1 MSAKKKNA
9 AVSRRDFFRR
19 GAAVGAGAGLAAQ
32 ASAQTAAG
40 RIRFDRVADV
50 VVVGAGA
57 SGMPAAIMARDQGA
71 TVIVI
76 DSNHDIGGHAMLSGG
91 RVPLGGGTSLQK
103 KYGITDSADQ
113 VYLDHTNHTNRE
125 LRFGDRDL
133 IRMWAD
139 ENAATFEFLIENG
152 VVFDDVPPTIVNE
165 GTVPRLFVSKPFS
178 DNLNETING
187 RPGSGLMRHLEAS
200 ARSKGVTILLRHK
213 LTRILRESP
222 SPGPSTKS
230 APGSVVGI
238 TAAFDGKDVNI
249 QARRGVIVATGG
261 HTANVEFR
269 RMFDPRLTEEY
280 QTAGEPWTKQM
291 GEGELAAMDIG
302 ASLWATSNVA
312 NEVGVAISKTLHIG
326 CRYGYQSL
334 KWNPKSPMFDRAGAS
349 GLTVQDFQDVI
360 LVNQIGR
367 RFWNEMD
374 KTYDFINACLGT
386 NGNMGKEAKVNGGG
400 PIWAIFDSSAVQ
412 REGWDPRPPN
422 VDRSGWFFSADTIAE
437 LAGKIVNPYQL
448 QPVPAR
454 ELEET
459 VTRYNSWVD
468 AGYDREFGKPTP
480 KFRIQTPPFYAAWST
495 PILHDCLTGLRI
507 NRKCQV
513 IDIHG
518 QVIPGLYCAGES
530 AGGFALHG
538 LPRVTVFGRVA
549 GREAALAK
557 V

>member
-1 MSAKKKNA
+1 MAGKKKDSVVNS
-9 AVSRRDFFRR
+9 AVSRRDFFKKS
-19 GAAVGAGAGLAAQ
+19 AVVGAGAGLAGHVSAQ
-32 ASAQTAAG
+32 APAQVRAG
-40 RIRFDRVADV
+40 RIRFDQAADV

-57 SGMPAAIMARDQGA
+57 SGLPAAIMARDQGA
-71 TVIVI
+71 AVIVI
-76 DSNHDIGGHAMLSGG
+76 DSNHDIGGHAMVSGG

-113 VYLDHTNHTNRE
+113 VYLDHTNHRNRE
-125 LRFGDRDL
+125 FRFGDRDL

-152 VVFDDVPPTIVNE
+152 VIFNDVAPAIVNR
-165 GTVPRLFVSKPFS
+165 GTVPRLFVAKPFS

-187 RPGSGLMRHLEAS
+187 SPGSGLVRHLEAS
-200 ARSKGVTILLRHK
+200 ARAKGVKFLLRHK
-213 LTRILRESP
+213 MTRILRE
-222 SPGPSTKS
+222 GPST
-230 APGSVVGI
+230 GRVVGI
-238 TAAFDGKDVNI
+238 TAAFEGKDVNT
-249 QARRGVIVATGG
+249 QARRGVIIATGG

-291 GEGELAAMDIG
+291 AEGELAAMDIG
-302 ASLWATSNVA
+302 ASLWATSNTA
-312 NEVGVAISKTLHIG
+312 NEVGYTVTKTIHIG
-326 CRYGYQSL
+326 CRYGYRNL
-334 KWNPKSPMFDRAGAS
+334 KWNPKSPLFDRAGAS
-349 GLTVQDFQDVI
+349 GLTVQDFQNVI

-374 KTYDFINACLGT
+374 ETYDFLNACLGT
-386 NGNMGKEAKVNGGG
+386 NGNLGKGAKVNGGG
-400 PIWAIFDSSAVQ
+400 PIWAIFDSGAVQ
-412 REGWDPRPPN
+412 RERWDPKPPN
-422 VDRSGWFFSADTIAE
+422 VDLSGWFFSADTLAE
-437 LAGKIVNPYQL
+437 LAGKIANPYQL
-448 QPVPAR
+448 QPVPTRA
-454 ELEET
+454 LEET
-459 VTRYNSWVD
+459 VAKYNSYVD
-468 AGYDREFGKPTP
+468 AGKDQEFGKPAP
-480 KFRIQTPPFYAAWST
+480 KYKIQTPPFYAAWST

-507 NRKCQV
+507 NPKCQV

-557 V
+557 G